1 MVYIAR
7 HLLGLTPVPASF
19 RTIDPTIPPDSVIV
33 GRIDAAGNPFD
44 VDRSGATQV
53 STDAVYVARRL
64 LGLTPVPASFRVL
77 DPTIPS
83 DAVIG
88 GRVDALCPP

>member
-1 MVYIAR
+1 VVYIAR
-7 HLLGLTPVPASF
+7 H
-19 RTIDPTIPPDSVIV
+19 
-33 GRIDAAGNPFD
+33 
-44 VDRSGATQV
+44 
-53 STDAVYVARRL
+53 L